1 MHHLYH
7 HRTDKESPTESIR
20 RSCIALLCVVMSV
33 SLLGAQAI
41 THYRSFRMGDD
52 VLAISRQ
59 IGVSSS
65 AVAQERG
72 RLDTVTELRWRAD
85 YARRGVEGPPD
96 PVERM
101 IFSFHDNQLFR
112 IVIDYSSARTQGMTE
127 ADMVAAVSRVY
138 GLPAKRADPPDP
150 VGLEPLRPVDSVV
163 AQWSNDESRVA
174 LLALHGRTAFR
185 MIVASTPLETL
196 ARAAGAHEAAVDL
209 HDWATAD
216 AGRSQD
222 PGTTAAAREQTRRAN
237 IVSFIP

>member
-1 MHHLYH
+1 MHRLYH
-7 HRTDKESPTESIR
+7 HRTDTGSPTGSIR

-52 VLAISRQ
+52 VLTISRQ

-85 YARRGVEGPPD
+85 YARRGVEGRPD

-112 IVIDYSSARTQGMTE
+112 IVIDYSPARTQGMTE

-174 LLALHGRTAFR
+174 LLALNGTAFR
-185 MIVASTPLETL
+185 MIVASTSLETL

-216 AGRSQD
+216 AGRSDD
-222 PGTTAAAREQTRRAN
+222 PSTTAAAREQTRRAN